1 MTNRWSNVSFDY
13 SGATVLVTGGTS
25 GIGAS
30 IATAYLEAGA
40 EVIITGTRASPDDYD
55 TDLSAYRYVQL
66 DVEKPEQ
73 IDAVAAA
80 IPKLDILINNAGFL
94 LASEADEM
102 DPDNFERAIRIHL
115 LSCQR
120 LAVRCKDKLAQSK
133 LPGGASVIGLG
144 SLGSYF
150 GMLGLA
156 GYGPAKT
163 GLLGLTRSLAVT
175 WGSEKIRV
183 NVVAAGAVDTP
194 LCAAFLANPEQAG
207 PHTART
213 PLGRLGVT
221 DDVNGVVLFL
231 TSGAASWI
239 TGQTLMVDGG
249 YTIFG

>member
-1 MTNRWSNVSFDY
+1 MARRWSNVSYDFT
-13 SGATVLVTGGTS
+13 GATVLVTGGTA

-30 IATAYLEAGA
+30 IAAAYLEAGA
-40 EVIITGTRASPDDYD
+40 EVIITGTRASASDYE
-55 TDLSAYRYVQL
+55 TDLSAYRYLQL
-66 DVEKPEQ
+66 DVENNAQ

-94 LASEADEM
+94 LALEADEM
-102 DPDNFERAIRIHL
+102 DPDVFERAVRIHM

-144 SLGSYF
+144 SLGSFF
-150 GMLGLA
+150 GMLGIA
-156 GYGPAKT
+156 GYASAKT
-163 GLLGLTRSLAVT
+163 GLVGLTRNLAVT
-175 WGSEKIRV
+175 WGGDNIRV
-183 NVVAAGAVDTP
+183 NVVAAGAIDTR
-194 LCAAFLANPEQAG
+194 LCAPFMANPEQAG

-231 TSGAASWI
+231 TSDAASWI

-249 YTIFG
+249 YTISG